1 MPGKIH
7 GNPGI
12 FSHLQGYPDQKWGF
26 NHEVVTTIWRPY
38 WALIPGA
45 AKCWWYHLQK
55 TGPWSYYETMGR
67 GVRARLGSA
76 ESGAKQGLYKTCVL
90 CHGIKTAHGPVE
102 HARPHS
108 KSQSNDELFVAFPV
122 LSWLFHCFS
131 HVDTTC
137 LRVKDFRM
145 VSPRGTWTRKM

>member
-55 TGPWSYYETMGR
+55 NRPMVLLWNYGQGRASPIGLCRIWSKTRFVQNMRPLPWHQDGTWPSWARPTPFQESIKWRT
-67 GVRARLGSA
+67 VRCFSCAFMVVSLLFPCRHNLPPSQRLP
-76 ESGAKQGLYKTCVL
+76 
-90 CHGIKTAHGPVE
+90 HGI
-102 HARPHS
+102 S
-108 KSQSNDELFVAFPV
+108 KGHLNA
-122 LSWLFHCFS
+122 
-131 HVDTTC
+131 
-137 LRVKDFRM
+137 
-145 VSPRGTWTRKM
+145 